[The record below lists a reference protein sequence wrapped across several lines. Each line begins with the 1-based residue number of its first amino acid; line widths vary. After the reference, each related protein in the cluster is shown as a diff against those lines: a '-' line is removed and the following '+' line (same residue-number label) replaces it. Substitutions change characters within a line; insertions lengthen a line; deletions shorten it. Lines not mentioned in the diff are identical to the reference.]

1 MVYRILLV
9 DDSATVRRVLRKAL
23 DLVEVPVSGILEATN
38 GQEALDILDKEW
50 VDIVFADINMPV
62 MDGEQM
68 ILKMNESGLL
78 QDIPVVIISSEG
90 SETRIQKL
98 KDLGV
103 RGFVR
108 KPFRPEMIRDVIEEV
123 MVQCHEK

>member
-1 MVYRILLV
+1 MYQRIHAPL
-9 DDSATVRRVLRKAL
+9 THFKIKCKAY
-23 DLVEVPVSGILEATN
+23 
-38 GQEALDILDKEW
+38 GQNACIPNLC
-50 VDIVFADINMPV
+50 V
-62 MDGEQM
+62 
-68 ILKMNESGLL
+68 SGLL
-78 QDIPVVIISSEG
+78 KDIPVVVISSEG

-123 MVQCHEK
+123 MVKCHEG

>member
-62 MDGEQM
+62 MDGETM
-68 ILKMNESGLL
+68 ILKMNDSGLL
-78 QDIPVVIISSEG
+78 QDIPVIIISSEG

-108 KPFRPEMIRDVIEEV
+108 KPFRPEMIRDIIEEV

>member
-23 DLVEVPVSGILEATN
+23 DLMEVPVSGILEATN
-38 GQEALDILDKEW
+38 GQEALDILDREW

-78 QDIPVVIISSEG
+78 KDIPVVVISSEG
-90 SETRIQKL
+90 SKTRIGKL
-98 KDLGV
+98 KELGV

-123 MVQCHEK
+123 MVQCHE